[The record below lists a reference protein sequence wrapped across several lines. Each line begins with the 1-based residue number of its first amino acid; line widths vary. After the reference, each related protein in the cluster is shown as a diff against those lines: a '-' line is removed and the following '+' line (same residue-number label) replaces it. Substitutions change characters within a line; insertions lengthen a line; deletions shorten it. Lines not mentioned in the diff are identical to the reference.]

1 MDLLMAFL
9 SIISVVLVTARW
21 WGHESL
27 TPQTLQLFY
36 DLDSLISWNI
46 YRCCMSL
53 MRSGALAE
61 ARGVMKEFE
70 HILVPPVAR
79 GLSRKALKYT
89 LLAPLYR
96 LRRK

>member
-1 MDLLMAFL
+1 
-9 SIISVVLVTARW
+9 
-21 WGHESL
+21 
-27 TPQTLQLFY
+27 
-36 DLDSLISWNI
+36 
-46 YRCCMSL
+46 MSL